1 MTTKRFAI
9 FSLLACLPIFAA
21 CGAGSRIVV
30 KTVVVKQKLP
40 ESLLVRCA
48 GKDMRPWPNVEA
60 IIATADMTETARA
73 NCAAQ
78 VDKIIKWNG
87 AGQ

>member
-1 MTTKRFAI
+1 M
-9 FSLLACLPIFAA
+9 
-21 CGAGSRIVV
+21 
-30 KTVVVKQKLP
+30 VKQKVP

-60 IIATADMTETARA
+60 IIATADMTEMARA